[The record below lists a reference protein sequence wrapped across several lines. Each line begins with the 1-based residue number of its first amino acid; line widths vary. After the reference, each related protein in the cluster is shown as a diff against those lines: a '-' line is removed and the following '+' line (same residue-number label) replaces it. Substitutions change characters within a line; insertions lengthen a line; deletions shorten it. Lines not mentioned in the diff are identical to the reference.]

1 MNEMRSLIDAPFHLF
16 DNRDLVQLECLL
28 DIALYFF
35 WNVVLITPDANVI
48 VEISHDEWIAVN
60 AKMEANL
67 SEYKAFFKLLELK
80 PMG

>member
-67 SEYKAFFKLLELK
+67 FEYKAFFKLLELK